1 MDLNNCIKCGNP
13 VSNDVFTI
21 CDDCWVLEVANKIH
35 IKAICDSDLNDHIHQ
50 FIGEDKKIIKVTVEY
65 QD

>member
-1 MDLNNCIKCGNP
+1 MNINNCIKCGNP
-13 VSNDVFTI
+13 VGNDVFTV
-21 CDDCWVLEVANKIH
+21 CDDCWDLEVANKIH
-35 IKAICDSDLNDHIHQ
+35 IKAIVDPDLNDHIHQ